1 MMLER
6 NKVKLG
12 IFNIPRAKVISLL
25 SVIAGSLTLVEGL
38 LLIFIDAT
46 VAESDILR
54 NVALSFVQTF
64 EQVIGFPLPVYEFA
78 YNSLS
83 AIGIAACIVGFDL
96 LIVSIGLLVRS
107 KMALWVATV
116 IFALATFF
124 DFTLFL
130 LQGIIGAP
138 ASLPGTFIN
147 GVIVYVLIED
157 RKWFTF
163 P

>member
-1 MMLER
+1 
-6 NKVKLG
+6 
-12 IFNIPRAKVISLL
+12 
-25 SVIAGSLTLVEGL
+25 
-38 LLIFIDAT
+38 
-46 VAESDILR
+46 
-54 NVALSFVQTF
+54 
-64 EQVIGFPLPVYEFA
+64 
-78 YNSLS
+78 
-83 AIGIAACIVGFDL
+83 
-96 LIVSIGLLVRS
+96 
-107 KMALWVATV
+107 MALWVAV
-116 IFALATFF
+116 IIFALATFF